1 MIKDE
6 QIRENFKFS
15 EFISK
20 LETENPTPTEVINIY
35 LLSGKLQTL
44 RNIVG
49 PIKVN
54 SGWRGVKE
62 NKRVKGSLNSHHLK
76 GYAGDINFDKQD
88 WNRKSLEKIF
98 KMTGFKNVNFY
109 ILNGKVVWCHV
120 DIGPTWNGLEYNYR
134 DLDYYTHKEL

>member
-20 LETENPTPTEVINIY
+20 SETEIPTPAEVINIY
-35 LLSGKLQTL
+35 LLSEKLQTL

-49 PIKVN
+49 SIKIN
-54 SGWRGVKE
+54 SGFRGVKRNRE
-62 NKRVKGSLNSHHLK
+62 VGGSTNSHHLR
-76 GYAGDINFDKQD
+76 GLATDINFNMEK
-88 WNRKSLEKIF
+88 WNKESLSALF
-98 KMTGFKNVNFY
+98 KHIGFTNVNFY
-109 ILNGKVVWCHV
+109 MLSNRVIWIHV

-134 DLDYYTHKEL
+134 DLDYNTHKEL